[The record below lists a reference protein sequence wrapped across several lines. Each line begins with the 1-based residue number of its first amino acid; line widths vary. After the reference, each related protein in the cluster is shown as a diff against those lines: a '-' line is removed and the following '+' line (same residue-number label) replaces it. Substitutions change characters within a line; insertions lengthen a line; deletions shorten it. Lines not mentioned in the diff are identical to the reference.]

1 MSMSNQIQF
10 EGENGQGTF
19 RSRDIFGAPTTP
31 KMISFMIKKGIAKDE
46 KTAGNMLIGMAVS
59 FVVLAVIIMTVFV
72 WGYNPSEQKMSK
84 EDYIRSIEAMNSNI

>member
-31 KMISFMIKKGIAKDE
+31 KMISFMIKKGIAKEYAYWYGCFFCGACGDY
-46 KTAGNMLIGMAVS
+46 NDS
-59 FVVLAVIIMTVFV
+59 FCLGI
-72 WGYNPSEQKMSK
+72 
-84 EDYIRSIEAMNSNI
+84 